1 MRSSILSPLYLFRAQ
16 CLPVGNSE
24 AHSDP
29 GRYQCLLSPITYD
42 FTNAPEEMI
51 QALQVKHLMDG
62 VTAIAWQDIQSGNS
76 SPQVTIITRYRTVH
90 QMINGS

>member
-1 MRSSILSPLYLFRAQ
+1 
-16 CLPVGNSE
+16 
-24 AHSDP
+24 
-29 GRYQCLLSPITYD
+29 
-42 FTNAPEEMI
+42 MI